1 MNGESEGLMM
11 GLGRVELVWEW
22 RGGGVKV
29 VGGWGGE
36 RHSRDMPHFRLLEK
50 HLKITSWLVRQRE
63 RYQEQRL
70 PVLVNSV

>member
-1 MNGESEGLMM
+1 VGVAGWRGQSRWW
-11 GLGRVELVWEW
+11 LGRRTPLT
-22 RGGGVKV
+22 
-29 VGGWGGE
+29 
-36 RHSRDMPHFRLLEK
+36 RHAALPLACIEK